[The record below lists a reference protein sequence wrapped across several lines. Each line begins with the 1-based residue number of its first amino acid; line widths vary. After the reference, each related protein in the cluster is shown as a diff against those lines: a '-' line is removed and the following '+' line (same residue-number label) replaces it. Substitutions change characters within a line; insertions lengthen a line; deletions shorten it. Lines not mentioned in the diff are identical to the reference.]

1 MLQDRNSETVRLSR
15 ELELVAAYLEVEGAV
30 RAVRPDLRASLDAA
44 VGDALVPAMLLQPLV
59 EAVGG
64 LAVTIAARR
73 ASGGVE
79 IEIRAIG
86 AVADVAAIEAVRQR
100 LEARYRD
107 ARLLTLRR
115 AGEEIRIVLQLP
127 ASIREPVRA
136 VA

>member
-1 MLQDRNSETVRLSR
+1 M
-15 ELELVAAYLEVEGAV
+15 AAYLEVEGAV
-30 RAVRPDLRASLDAA
+30 RAERADLHASLDAA

-64 LAVTIAARR
+64 LDVTIAARP

-86 AVADVAAIEAVRQR
+86 ATADAAAIEAVRQR

-127 ASIREPVRA
+127 AAVPEPVRA